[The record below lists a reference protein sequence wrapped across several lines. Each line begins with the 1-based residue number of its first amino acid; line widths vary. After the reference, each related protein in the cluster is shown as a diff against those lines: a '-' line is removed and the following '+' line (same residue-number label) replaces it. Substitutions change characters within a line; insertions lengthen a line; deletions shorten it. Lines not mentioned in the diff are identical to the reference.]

1 VRDSHRRWIKDAGR
15 PMVWLIVARAFFR
28 PRYRNL
34 GCVQLLERRASSVD
48 AARSFTFKTAE
59 R

>member
-1 VRDSHRRWIKDAGR
+1 
-15 PMVWLIVARAFFR
+15 MVWLIVARAFFR

>member
-1 VRDSHRRWIKDAGR
+1 VVA
-15 PMVWLIVARAFFR
+15 LIVAAFPAPVMQFR
-28 PRYRNL
+28 LCAAPRK
-34 GCVQLLERRASSVD
+34 VASPVD